1 MAKTPIEDLLSQ
13 VYELWSS
20 THLNNLTNAISTF
33 FLKSFDA
40 PSLTELAQSLKPL
53 QSLESV
59 IFVKL
64 SKTLQILVDI
74 NSNLWPNGWVTSS
87 LIFFYHDKTYLI
99 INREILKPET
109 IITPFEIF

>member
-1 MAKTPIEDLLSQ
+1 MTKIKHLNPGLEEVAKTPSEDLLSQ
-13 VYELWSS
+13 VYYCRSS
-20 THLNNLTNAISTF
+20 THLNNLTNCYIHI

-64 SKTLQILVDI
+64 SRNSAILVDI
-74 NSNLWPNGWVTSS
+74 NSNLCRMGGLPV
-87 LIFFYHDKTYLI
+87 
-99 INREILKPET
+99 P
-109 IITPFEIF
+109 